1 LGGNK
6 KSQLLQQ
13 INEINNDWE
22 GNNISS
28 GVVAKRERNNSDN
41 RATQVLVCNNEIK
54 KELEKSNNNNTI
66 TSFTENMVYI
76 HRVGFA

>member
-1 LGGNK
+1 MGGNK

-54 KELEKSNNNNTI
+54 KELDKSNNNNTI

>member
-1 LGGNK
+1 VGGNK
-6 KSQLLQQ
+6 KSQLLHQ

-28 GVVAKRERNNSDN
+28 GLVAKRERNNSDN

-54 KELEKSNNNNTI
+54 QELDKPNNNTI
-66 TSFTENMVYI
+66 TSFTENMVYT

>member
-1 LGGNK
+1 MGGNK
-6 KSQLLQQ
+6 KSQLLHQ

-28 GVVAKRERNNSDN
+28 GLVAKRERNNSDN

-54 KELEKSNNNNTI
+54 QELDKPNNNTI
-66 TSFTENMVYI
+66 TSFTENMVYT

>member
-1 LGGNK
+1 MGGNK

-22 GNNISS
+22 GNNITS
-28 GVVAKRERNNSDN
+28 GVKRERNNSDN

-54 KELEKSNNNNTI
+54 QELDKPNNNTI
-66 TSFTENMVYI
+66 TSFTENMVYT
-76 HRVGFA
+76 HRVAFA

>member
-6 KSQLLQQ
+6 KSHLLQQ

-28 GVVAKRERNNSDN
+28 GLVAKRERNNSDN

-54 KELEKSNNNNTI
+54 QELDKPNNNTI
-66 TSFTENMVYI
+66 TSFTENMVYT
-76 HRVGFA
+76 HRVGFL

>member
-1 LGGNK
+1 MGGNK
-6 KSQLLQQ
+6 KSHLLQQ

-28 GVVAKRERNNSDN
+28 GLVAKRERNNSDN

-54 KELEKSNNNNTI
+54 QELDKPNNNTI
-66 TSFTENMVYI
+66 TSFTENMVYT

>member
-6 KSQLLQQ
+6 KSHLLQQ

-41 RATQVLVCNNEIK
+41 RATQVLVGNNEIK
-54 KELEKSNNNNTI
+54 QELDKPNNNTI
-66 TSFTENMVYI
+66 TSFTENMVYT
-76 HRVGFA
+76 HRVGFL

>member
-6 KSQLLQQ
+6 KSHLLQQ

-28 GVVAKRERNNSDN
+28 GLVAKRERNNSDN

-54 KELEKSNNNNTI
+54 QELDKPNNNTI
-66 TSFTENMVYI
+66 TSFTENMVYT
-76 HRVGFA
+76 HRVGFV

>member
-1 LGGNK
+1 MGGNK
-6 KSQLLQQ
+6 KSHLLQQ

-41 RATQVLVCNNEIK
+41 RATQVLVGNNEIK
-54 KELEKSNNNNTI
+54 QELDKPNNITI
-66 TSFTENMVYI
+66 TSFTENMVYT
-76 HRVGFA
+76 HRVGFV

>member
-1 LGGNK
+1 
-6 KSQLLQQ
+6 LLQQ

-22 GNNISS
+22 GNYISS
-28 GVVAKRERNNSDN
+28 GLVAKRERNNSDN

-54 KELEKSNNNNTI
+54 QELDKPNNNTI
-66 TSFTENMVYI
+66 TSFTENMVYT

>member
-1 LGGNK
+1 MGGNK

-22 GNNISS
+22 GNNITS
-28 GVVAKRERNNSDN
+28 GVKRERNNSDN

-54 KELEKSNNNNTI
+54 QELDKPNNTTI
-66 TSFTENMVYI
+66 TSFTENMVYT
-76 HRVGFA
+76 HRVAFA

>member
-6 KSQLLQQ
+6 KSHLLQQ

-28 GVVAKRERNNSDN
+28 GLVAKRERNNSDN

-54 KELEKSNNNNTI
+54 QELDKPNNNTI
-66 TSFTENMVYI
+66 TSFTENMVYT

>member
-1 LGGNK
+1 MGGNK
-6 KSQLLQQ
+6 KSHLLQQ

-41 RATQVLVCNNEIK
+41 RATQVLVGNNEIK
-54 KELEKSNNNNTI
+54 QELDKPNNNTI
-66 TSFTENMVYI
+66 TSFTENMVYT
-76 HRVGFA
+76 HRVGFV